1 MWRTDGKTDLDI
13 MDFHQSKRMV
23 VLTTTE
29 KKTMHLSKPHV
40 HITKIR
46 VKVPADT
53 AHAYLQLSIV
63 YLQHCQNHFMHNT

>member
-29 KKTMHLSKPHV
+29 KKNYAPEQTPC
-40 HITKIR
+40 
-46 VKVPADT
+46 
-53 AHAYLQLSIV
+53 AH
-63 YLQHCQNHFMHNT
+63 NKDKG